1 MGNPERR
8 FFNRYRRA
16 MPFVVQVGE
25 RAVRVG
31 TVNTSSGG
39 AFFQTSL
46 PVAVG
51 QRVEMVLPDTQPG
64 QPSRLALIVDVVHVH
79 SPEGTDVQGFG
90 ARWLEVR
97 SSVSPAIVSE
107 FLERVL
113 GIAKVRVRKIV
124 TAEERPLYIF
134 EFPRSLAAQSVA
146 DATDLADMLEPA
158 SEQETAAVQEES
170 ALRSLPGRQGWL
182 RKLSSLFGK
191 SEDNRVLPVPPVA
204 RPTKAESPGAVESRP
219 PTNPGFFVPQ
229 AVASKSAPSP
239 VADPAVPVEPRTGSV
254 RRSPGSRR
262 VAQELPPVV
271 LTVIYHDKR
280 IKGQLFRLG
289 KSTADVSSVSGIP
302 PVYQRVTLSMSLR
315 SGKKD
320 VEVQL
325 TGYVTR
331 VRDETT
337 FTVRYTQVDDG
348 NSGVFEAFLTS
359 VLPE

>member
-8 FFNRYRRA
+8 FFNRYRRV
-16 MPFVVQVGE
+16 MPFVVQAGD
-25 RAVRVG
+25 RSVRVG

-39 AFFQTSL
+39 AFFQAPLSVT
-46 PVAVG
+46 VG
-51 QRVEMVLPDTQPG
+51 QRVEMALPDSQPG
-64 QPSRLALIVDVVHVH
+64 QPSRLVLIVEVVHLQPPAD
-79 SPEGTDVQGFG
+79 SELQGFG

-134 EFPRSLAAQSVA
+134 EFPRSLTAHSVA
-146 DATDLADMLEPA
+146 DAADLADMLEPA

-170 ALRSLPGRQGWL
+170 ALRSLPGKQGWL
-182 RKLSSLFGK
+182 HKISSLFGK
-191 SEDNRVLPVPPVA
+191 SDPGRGASAVVGGRATKPEVA
-204 RPTKAESPGAVESRP
+204 QGLEVRP
-219 PTNPGFFVPQ
+219 PTNPGFFAPPPVP
-229 AVASKSAPSP
+229 AKPAPTPVPEPAAST
-239 VADPAVPVEPRTGSV
+239 EPRVGV
-254 RRSPGSRR
+254 ARRSSGSRR
-262 VAQELPPVV
+262 VVQELPPVV

-348 NSGVFEAFLTS
+348 NSGVFEAFLAS